1 MKSYLYYW
9 EREDRTDQKTIEF
22 SSFKELTEKLKERNI
37 WLHDEKRFELEMIK
51 SKTFY
56 AFPSKVNGN
65 WGLEWYNNLNFARSA
80 QKELNKHLTRKFQQ
94 NIR

>member
-1 MKSYLYYW
+1 MKNYLYYW
-9 EREDRTDQKTIEF
+9 ECEDRTDQKTIVF
-22 SSFKELTEKLKERNI
+22 TSFKELTEKLKERNI
-37 WLHDEKRFELEMIK
+37 WIHDEKRFEMEMIK

-56 AFPSKVNGN
+56 AFPSNVNGN
-65 WGLEWYNNLNFARSA
+65 FGLEWYVNLNFARSA

>member
-22 SSFKELTEKLKERNI
+22 SSMKELTEKLKERNI

-56 AFPSKVNGN
+56 AFPSKVGGN
-65 WGLEWYNNLNFARSA
+65 FGLEWYVNLNFARSA
-80 QKELNKHLTRKFQQ
+80 QKELNKHLHRKFQS